1 MARKDAS
8 GTSAGHEQLDALVLY
23 LDGPTR
29 SPRWIH
35 RAISM
40 ADVAF

>member
-1 MARKDAS
+1 MDRKDAF
-8 GTSAGHEQLDALVLY
+8 GTLAGHEQLDAPVLY